1 MKKTKL
7 IAGILLSASLLV
19 FNNCKKSSTTST
31 DSSSSSSSSSSDKK
45 YALVIDNGAV
55 SVDVTKSITFSAH
68 LVSSTGAIINP
79 SGITWSSNIGGLT
92 GSTFMLTNDTTGIV
106 SASVQYEGQ
115 TYSASVPVCV
125 QPLNNTQVFE
135 VVPSAIIWSTN
146 SGDIQLNTVYFG
158 TSAAS
163 YAFSSDDASIA
174 SVSSSGLIS
183 FKKVGNTRI
192 KVTGTI
198 NGKSSVFVVPVM
210 VVGEPE
216 VPLPVTRVVV
226 TPAMYEMFRGE
237 KMQLSAKAYNSK
249 GEDVSSTVTFNYLVV
264 PKVEED
270 EDPNSTSTPTAISV
284 SATGEVSAKLIGSAY
299 VKVTAAG
306 LQAQSEIIVNPDTV
320 LMVTPFY
327 VNLGGM
333 DYTAFPPV
341 PNPTSVNL
349 NATTYKVDRT
359 AYRAKN
365 GTNYLNVI
373 PNPSSLLWDIPLTGV
388 PEVDNLFNFLTLS
401 NKTNS
406 GCTATLKSNATPG
419 MATFVIAHSGDLGG
433 VSTVISN

>member
-1 MKKTKL
+1 MKNTKL
-7 IAGILLSASLLV
+7 FISIMLSVAVLL
-19 FNNCKKSSTTST
+19 FNNCKKSSTSST

-55 SVDVTKSITFSAH
+55 SVDVTKSISFSAH
-68 LVSSTGAIINP
+68 LVSSTGSIINP
-79 SGITWSSNIGGLT
+79 SGISWSSNIGGMS
-92 GSTFMLTNDTTGIV
+92 GSTFMFNNDTTGIV

-125 QPLNNTQVFE
+125 QPLNSTQVFE

-158 TSAAS
+158 TSSAS
-163 YAFSSDDASIA
+163 YAFSSDDASVA
-174 SVSSSGLIS
+174 SVSSNGLIS

-198 NGKSSVFVVPVM
+198 NGKASVFIVPVM

-216 VPLPVTRVVV
+216 VPLPVTRIVV
-226 TPAMYEMFRGE
+226 TPSMYEMFRGE
-237 KMQLSAKAYNSK
+237 KIQLNAKAYNSK

-264 PKVEED
+264 PKIEED
-270 EDPNSTSTPTAISV
+270 EDPNSSTTPTAVSV
-284 SATGEVSAKLIGSAY
+284 SASGEVSAKDLGSAY

-320 LMVTPFY
+320 LIVSPFFTT
-327 VNLGGM
+327 LGGLNIIN
-333 DYTAFPPV
+333 FPPT

-349 NATTYKVDRT
+349 TANTYKVDRI

-365 GTNYLNVI
+365 GSNYLNSI
-373 PNPSSLLWDIPLTGV
+373 ANPSNLQWDLPLTGV
-388 PEVDNLFNFLTLS
+388 PDIDNLFNIVTLS
-401 NKTNS
+401 AKSNS
-406 GCTATLKSNATPG
+406 GCTATLKSGSIPG
-419 MATFVIAHSGDLGG
+419 LSTFVIAHSGDLGG
-433 VSTVISN
+433 VCTIMSN

>member
-7 IAGILLSASLLV
+7 MLGIVLSSAILL
-19 FNNCKKSSTTST
+19 FNNCKKSGTSA
-31 DSSSSSSSSSSDKK
+31 DSSSTSSSTTSSDKK

-79 SGITWSSNIGGLT
+79 TGVTWSSNIGGMT
-92 GSTFMLTNDTTGIV
+92 GSTFMLNNDTTGIV

-115 TYSASVPVCV
+115 TYSASVPICV
-125 QPLNNTQVFE
+125 QPLNNTQIFE

-158 TSAAS
+158 TSSAS
-163 YAFSSDDASIA
+163 YAYSSDDASIA
-174 SVSSSGLIS
+174 SVSSTGLIN

-198 NGKSSVFVVPVM
+198 NGKASAFIVPVM

-226 TPAMYEMFRGE
+226 SPAMYEMFRGE
-237 KMQLSAKAYNSK
+237 KIQLNAKAYNSK

-270 EDPNSTSTPTAISV
+270 EDPTASGTPTAISV
-284 SATGEVSAKLIGSAY
+284 SATGEVTAKLIGSAY

-320 LMVTPFY
+320 LMVTPFF
-327 VNLGGM
+327 VMLGGM
-333 DYTAFPPV
+333 DITTFPPSQ
-341 PNPTSVNL
+341 NPTSVNL
-349 NATTYKVDRT
+349 TATTYKVDRT

-373 PNPSSLLWDIPLTGV
+373 ANPSNLQWDLPLTGV
-388 PEVDNLFNFLTLS
+388 AEVDNLFNFLNLS
-401 NKTNS
+401 GKSNS
-406 GCTATLKSNATPG
+406 GCTASLKTLYTPG
-419 MATFVIAHSGDLGG
+419 LATFVIAHGGDLGG
-433 VSTVISN
+433 ACTIMSN